1 MASKRVP
8 VGAPVE
14 EIGQTA
20 TDESTDKRLSFEA
33 MKKHFDAAAD
43 KTLIFSYL
51 MRIWPIC
58 DQRRVTG
65 PKGHIN
71 IDKIPGVF
79 TREYILAK
87 HGNGA
92 YQISFHD
99 DSRPRAK
106 RRVGVLNFEIQEPGA
121 VPLCDPR
128 AVLWNDPRNAQYV
141 EALRAGGGLPGEAL
155 AEMGAA
161 SNAAATATAT
171 AAAVPVRSLKSEVA
185 ELMEVQQMLGVSGGR
200 GAGDGGLNQA
210 VLLPLFNSMAQTNI
224 ALMERLQTAAAAPP
238 ASARGGLGDLREMIG
253 LLVSMG
259 WAPPGGAPAAAA
271 VASATGAPV
280 EAAAESGLSVL
291 MSGLGSIASIVKD
304 AREMF
309 FAMRGAPAPAVGDG
323 GASDETLPSAPV
335 QSAAPAQSTNEG
347 AMLQKV
353 QTFGQYALNAFLDG
367 KTGAEFVEAAEAL
380 PDGAELIAMAREFG
394 VVKLKQMLSFVP
406 GLEAR
411 LGEEGKT
418 LADAKRWLDGVF
430 AVLKAGGRK

>member
-1 MASKRVP
+1 MANKRVH
-8 VGAPVE
+8 VGAVGDE
-14 EIGQTA
+14 TSAQASA

-33 MKKHFDAAAD
+33 MHKHYEAAAD

-106 RRVGVLNFEIQEPGA
+106 RRVGVLNFDIQEPGA

-141 EALRAGGGLPGEAL
+141 EALRAAGALPPEAH
-155 AEMGAA
+155 AEMGT
-161 SNAAATATAT
+161 AAAAAAGAVAT
-171 AAAVPVRSLKSEVA
+171 AAAAPVRSLTAQVS
-185 ELMEVQQMLGVSGGR
+185 ELMEVQQMLGVGQRSGG
-200 GAGDGGLNQA
+200 GSDLNQA

-224 ALMERLQTAAAAPP
+224 ALMERLQQASAAPP
-238 ASARGGLGDLREMIG
+238 PAARAGGLGDLREMIG
-253 LLVSMG
+253 LLVSLG
-259 WAPPGGAPAAAA
+259 WAPPGGVPAAA
-271 VASATGAPV
+271 VAAAAGAPV
-280 EAAAESGLSVL
+280 EAPAESALGTL

-309 FAMRGAPAPAVGDG
+309 FAMRGAPVPVAGDDG
-323 GASDETLPSAPV
+323 GASVETLPAAP
-335 QSAAPAQSTNEG
+335 SAAAETDERG
-347 AMLQKV
+347 AMMQKV
-353 QTFGQYALNAFLDG
+353 QTFGQFALTAFLEG
-367 KTGAEFVEAAEAL
+367 RTAAEFVESANAL
-380 PDGAELIAMAREFG
+380 PDGAELIGMAREFG
-394 VVKLKQMLSFVP
+394 VGKLKQMLSFVP
-406 GLEAR
+406 GLEDR
-411 LGEEGKT
+411 LKGEGKSMD
-418 LADAKRWLDGVF
+418 DAKRWLDQVF
-430 AVLKAGGRK
+430 QVLKKGGRK